1 MKRRIEKK
9 LRQSLEVILPNESLS
24 LPTIHS
30 TFKWGYLFISILVIS
45 SILLLERPIVY
56 FNQGIPVMMNT
67 VKMISVEEQQNTY
80 PWQESN
86 NITYDYQQQEEYL
99 QISYQRGNIV
109 NVMLKKGD
117 LTVESSIHSSKIDHY
132 KVYLYQE
139 KENYQATW
147 QYQDFIVIVQSSGEK
162 SHFINEI
169 KHIMK
174 ENLK

>member
-30 TFKWGYLFISILVIS
+30 TFKWSYLFISILVIS

-67 VKMISVEEQQNTY
+67 VKMFSVEEQQNTY

-99 QISYQRGNIV
+99 QIS
-109 NVMLKKGD
+109 
-117 LTVESSIHSSKIDHY
+117 
-132 KVYLYQE
+132 
-139 KENYQATW
+139 
-147 QYQDFIVIVQSSGEK
+147 
-162 SHFINEI
+162 
-169 KHIMK
+169 
-174 ENLK
+174 